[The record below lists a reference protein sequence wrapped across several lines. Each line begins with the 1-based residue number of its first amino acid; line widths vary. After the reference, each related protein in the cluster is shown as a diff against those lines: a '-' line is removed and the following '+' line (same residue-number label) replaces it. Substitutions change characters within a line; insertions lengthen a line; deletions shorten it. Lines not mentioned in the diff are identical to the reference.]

1 MSYGDLTPTVDE
13 QATSIEVP
21 AVSINDYRVMRM
33 FAMCFADCSVDYP
46 LAGGAHVRGGG

>member
-33 FAMCFADCSVDYP
+33 LQCALLIVAWTI
-46 LAGGAHVRGGG
+46 L